1 MHEIQNNYGSNKNS
15 NIESVY
21 EGKKKGEV
29 TQIITKFIII
39 WMSPCLHSPFKCNFL
54 KLFSSSHHYWKM
66 IF

>member
-39 WMSPCLHSPFKCNFL
+39 
-54 KLFSSSHHYWKM
+54 
-66 IF
+66 